1 MQQANTKKAK
11 ATSSSSAEKN
21 LKSTALVAN
30 SRDNLILT
38 LFGRINIKKIKSK
51 AALGTLALYGE
62 MNNIQL
68 SVTLTDKL
76 TGIIKIREIEFI
88 VYWYRFQSFQNQKW
102 VFLIGSGLFR
112 FHLSLF
118 DICWVNI
125 GDNHTFLKKVWFKKC
140 FT

>member
-1 MQQANTKKAK
+1 VQQANTKKAK
-11 ATSSSSAEKN
+11 TTSSSSAEKN

-88 VYWYRFQSFQNQKW
+88 VHWYRYISEFSK
-102 VFLIGSGLFR
+102 IKSGYF
-112 FHLSLF
+112 
-118 DICWVNI
+118 
-125 GDNHTFLKKVWFKKC
+125 
-140 FT
+140 